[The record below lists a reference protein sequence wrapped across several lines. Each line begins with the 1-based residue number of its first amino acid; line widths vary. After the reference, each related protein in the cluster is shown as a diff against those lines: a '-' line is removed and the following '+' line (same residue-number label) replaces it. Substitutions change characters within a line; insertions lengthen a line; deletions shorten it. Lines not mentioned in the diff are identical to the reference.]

1 MCRQSYA
8 AKNDSIME
16 TKADIA
22 NTSNQASNIILFSS
36 SCDGWERAGVSKGI

>member
-1 MCRQSYA
+1 
-8 AKNDSIME
+8 ME

-36 SCDGWERAGVSKGI
+36 SCDGWERAGVSKGILWGVLRLYIF